1 MDTVVVFCSVLAC
14 FFCSVKADD
23 RLSDFLRLSLME
35 QQVSVFVKS
44 YYKMGETAK
53 ETYSF
58 LKVAF
63 CDEALSYSTAS
74 EWYRCL
80 KKCWKIVER

>member
-1 MDTVVVFCSVLAC
+1 
-14 FFCSVKADD
+14 
-23 RLSDFLRLSLME
+23 ME

-53 ETYSF
+53 ETYSL

-63 CDEALSYSTAS
+63 CDEALSYPTMSEEVLENCRKMTIVLAS
-74 EWYRCL
+74 C
-80 KKCWKIVER
+80 